1 MIRIGCLEEIP
12 LSMEDKEPFKSS
24 QVSIQQQTKSSI
36 SQTSYR
42 KYLEILEN
50 AVYTIPHPTSTT
62 PSKNI
67 KFFSCMTDKIY
78 STTVKQLSVPL
89 GSSRI
94 QSTKWSPKEK

>member
-1 MIRIGCLEEIP
+1 MIRIGCLEETL

-24 QVSIQQQTKSSI
+24 QVSTQQQIKSSI
-36 SQTSYR
+36 NQTLYR

-67 KFFSCMTDKIY
+67 SYFSCMTDKIY
-78 STTVKQLSVPL
+78 SITVKQLSVQH